1 MDTTAGHRRDRSQE
15 FTPGEA
21 YLLLVCL
28 PDGSPHHPGGGVA
41 LYPCLRRSVEVTNI
55 EETMETSPG
64 FWQKTKTFQ
73 PFDFEFLLVRMGTYT
88 IISIYLCLWSI
99 INRSIISIY
108 SYTPLVLWILSAFKS
123 NQLQFR
129 DFHRNG
135 TEWVA
140 EEKAPKIQCERD
152 RFPIHFPIQIAV
164 QRDFW
169 SVFRQASDPFRW
181 SFYSTTQ
188 SWGGHCVGAVGG
200 PTPLIND
207 GWGPSA
213 SPKKLPKAAT

>member
-64 FWQKTKTFQ
+64 FWQKTKAFS
-73 PFDFEFLLVRMGTYT
+73 T
-88 IISIYLCLWSI
+88 IRFWVFVGENGNLYYYIYISMFMIYYQSIYYIYIFLYTTSFVNFVSIQIQPAPVQGFPSEWDGMGCL
-99 INRSIISIY
+99 
-108 SYTPLVLWILSAFKS
+108 KK
-123 NQLQFR
+123 
-129 DFHRNG
+129 
-135 TEWVA
+135 
-140 EEKAPKIQCERD
+140 KAPKIQCERD

-181 SFYSTTQ
+181 SFLFHDPNLGWTLR
-188 SWGGHCVGAVGG
+188 WGR
-200 PTPLIND
+200 
-207 GWGPSA
+207 WGSNA
-213 SPKKLPKAAT
+213 FD

>member
-55 EETMETSPG
+55 EETMETSSG
-64 FWQKTKTFQ
+64 FWQKTKAFQ

-135 TEWVA
+135 TEWVVWK
-140 EEKAPKIQCERD
+140 E
-152 RFPIHFPIQIAV
+152 
-164 QRDFW
+164 
-169 SVFRQASDPFRW
+169 
-181 SFYSTTQ
+181 
-188 SWGGHCVGAVGG
+188 G
-200 PTPLIND
+200 P
-207 GWGPSA
+207 
-213 SPKKLPKAAT
+213 